1 MLHSIHYGKGE
12 LEKRDSS
19 ICCYHDGTLES
30 YGVIQKFCLCPSL
43 PAVVLIRPF
52 DASSTSLLK
61 SIGNSGRDILNNT
74 YANIDLL
81 SAFFIAVSKELL
93 HVTAVPV
100 SQIVCKCVRVCCNNF
115 GVDYIVKI
123 PNNYELH

>member
-12 LEKRDSS
+12 LRKRDSS
-19 ICCYHDGTLES
+19 ACCYCDVTLER

-43 PAVVLIRPF
+43 PAVVLIRYF

-61 SIGNSGRDILNNT
+61 SIGNSGRDILNT

-81 SAFFIAVSKELL
+81 SAFFIFVSKELL
-93 HVTAVPV
+93 HVTAVSV
-100 SQIVCKCVRVCCNNF
+100 S
-115 GVDYIVKI
+115 
-123 PNNYELH
+123 